1 MSADTLGHLLY
12 GLQIA
17 LSPLNLLYAFI
28 GCLVGTL
35 IGVLPGIGPAGGMA
49 LLIPLTYGKEPASA
63 IILLAG
69 IYYGAM
75 YGGSTTSILLNVPGE
90 AASVVTTLDGYQ
102 MARKGLAG
110 PALSIAAIGS
120 FVAGTIGVGLLM
132 LIGPPLARAALKFGP
147 AETFALMV
155 FGLSMVTSLSGRSLR
170 KGLVSTILGLM
181 LATVGTD
188 LPTGLIRFTFGIPK
202 LMEGFDVV
210 VVAIGLFAVSEILSC
225 AQELRTGE
233 YHRAELSRIWLSL
246 KDLLQSLGAILRGT
260 FLGFFIGVLPG
271 AAHVTASF
279 LSYTVEKRFSR
290 NPENFGKGEIKG
302 VAAPESANNS
312 AACGALIPL
321 LTLGLPASAVTAV
334 LYGALLMVGVRPSP
348 FLFQKHPDV
357 AWGLI
362 GSMYVGNLMLLILN
376 LPLVGLW
383 VRILDTP
390 PRWLFPMVLAVS
402 FVGVYS
408 VNNAPLD
415 LFLATILGVVGYF
428 MRKLDYPLAP
438 VILGLVLGD
447 LLEQALRQTLMIS
460 GGSLVPLIQSP
471 ISLVLFGLAG
481 AVMVAPKL
489 IYRGNV
495 KLETET

>member
-1 MSADTLGHLLY
+1 MGEDTLGHLLY

-17 LSPLNLLYAFI
+17 LSPTNVFYAFL

-120 FVAGTIGVGLLM
+120 FVAGTLGVLFLM
-132 LIGPPLARAALKFGP
+132 LLGPPLAKAALKFGP

-155 FGLSMVTSLSGRSLR
+155 FGLSMVTSLAGKSLR
-170 KGLVSTILGLM
+170 RGLVSTLLGLM
-181 LATVGTD
+181 MATVGTD
-188 LPTGLIRFTFGIPK
+188 LPTGIIRFTFGIPK

-210 VVAIGLFAVSEILSC
+210 VVAIGLFAVSEILTC
-225 AQELRTGE
+225 AEEMGKGHFEAAPLG
-233 YHRAELSRIWLSL
+233 RIWLSL
-246 KDLLQSLGAILRGT
+246 KDFLHSLGAILRGT
-260 FLGFFIGVLPG
+260 VLGFFIGVLPG

-279 LSYTVEKRFSR
+279 LSYTVEKRLSR
-290 NPENFGKGEIKG
+290 NPERFGKGELKG

-362 GSMYVGNLMLLILN
+362 GSMYVGNIMLLILN

-383 VRILDTP
+383 VRILRTP
-390 PRWLFPMVLAVS
+390 ARWLFPVVLAVS

-415 LFLATILGVVGYF
+415 LLLATILGVLGYF

-460 GGSLVPLIQSP
+460 GGSLLPLMKSP
-471 ISLVLFGLAG
+471 ICLVLFSLAG
-481 AVMVAPKL
+481 LVMVAPKL
-489 IYRGNV
+489 IYRKRGR
-495 KLETET
+495 LETET